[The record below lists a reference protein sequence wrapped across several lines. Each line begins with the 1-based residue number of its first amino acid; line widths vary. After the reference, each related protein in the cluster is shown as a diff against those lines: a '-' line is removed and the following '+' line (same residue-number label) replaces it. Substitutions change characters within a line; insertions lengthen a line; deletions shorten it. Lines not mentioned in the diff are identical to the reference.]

1 MQPIPI
7 GIGQAVR
14 DGENWERF
22 VNQTKTDRGALALL
36 AVSHMFNDVSQGA
49 VPALLPFLVVD
60 RGLSYTAASGVAL
73 AATVLSS
80 LIQPFLGY
88 SSDRHPLPWLM
99 PVGVIIGGLGI
110 ACAGMAPTYW
120 LIVVSVLLSGAGVA
134 AFHPE
139 ASRFANYVSGEKATG
154 MSFFTVG
161 GTVGFA
167 LGPIIVT
174 PLILRF
180 GLPGTL
186 WMLVPTGIMSVWLA
200 WQLPRLIRFRPEQR
214 TSRHDASGKPQW
226 SAFIRLA
233 AVIVLRTAVFFAL
246 MSFVPLF
253 YVKIRGTSIAEGNS
267 ALTVMLVSGAVGAVI
282 GGYLGDRIGLKTV
295 LVGAMA
301 ITVPLLLAFLATPGV
316 MGLACLGLLGLCT
329 TASSTVSVLMGQKY
343 LRSLIG
349 VASGV
354 TLGFAIGLG
363 GLAVPVVGYVADH
376 YGLVTALYSV
386 IAFPVLGVAIAQT
399 LPARFES

>member
-1 MQPIPI
+1 MNN
-7 GIGQAVR
+7 A
-14 DGENWERF
+14 
-22 VNQTKTDRGALALL
+22 KTDRGALALL
-36 AVSHMFNDVSQGA
+36 AISHMFVDVSQGA

-99 PVGVIIGGLGI
+99 PLGVLTGGLGI
-110 ACAGMAPTYW
+110 ACAGLAPTYW
-120 LIVVSVLLSGAGVA
+120 LIVASVLLSGTGVA

-139 ASRFANYVSGEKATG
+139 ASRFANYVSGQRATG

-167 LGPIIVT
+167 LGPMFVT
-174 PLILRF
+174 PLVLNF
-180 GLPGTL
+180 GLPGTV
-186 WMLVPTGIMSVWLA
+186 WMLVPAALVSLWLVRE
-200 WQLPRLIRFRPEQR
+200 LPRLIKFRPGQG
-214 TSRHDASGKPQW
+214 TSRLEASGKPQW
-226 SAFIRLA
+226 SAFTRLA
-233 AVIVLRTAVFFAL
+233 AVIVLRTGVFFAL

-253 YVKIRGTSIAEGNS
+253 YVKVRGTSIAEANS
-267 ALTVMLVSGAVGAVI
+267 ALTVMLISGAVGAVI
-282 GGYLGDRIGLKTV
+282 GGYLGDRIGLKVV

-301 ITVPLLLAFLATPGV
+301 VLTPLLLAFLATGGIL
-316 MGLACLGLLGLCT
+316 GLICLGLLGLCT
-329 TASSTVSVLMGQKY
+329 TASATVSVLMGQNY

-363 GLAVPVVGYVADH
+363 GLAVPLVGYIADH
-376 YGLVTALYSV
+376 YGLVTALYCV
-386 IAFPVLGVAIAQT
+386 TALPVVAVVIAQT
-399 LPARFES
+399 LPTSFES

>member
-1 MQPIPI
+1 MNTT
-7 GIGQAVR
+7 R
-14 DGENWERF
+14 DGVSL
-22 VNQTKTDRGALALL
+22 VNTANMDRSALILL

-73 AATVLSS
+73 AATVISS

-99 PVGVIIGGLGI
+99 PIGVVAGGLGI
-110 ACAGMAPTYW
+110 ALAGTAPTYW
-120 LIVVSVLLSGAGVA
+120 LIVACVLLSGTGVA

-139 ASRFANYVSGEKATG
+139 ASRFANYVSRQRAIG
-154 MSFFTVG
+154 MSVFTVG

-174 PLILRF
+174 PLVLTF

-186 WMLVPTGIMSVWLA
+186 WLVVPTAFVTFWLVRE
-200 WQLPRLIRFRPEQR
+200 LPRLVKFRPEVKR
-214 TSRHDASGKPQW
+214 SRSKVSRGPAAW

-233 AVIVLRTAVFFAL
+233 TVIVLRTSVFFAL
-246 MSFVPLF
+246 MSFVPLY
-253 YVKIRGTSIAEGNS
+253 YVKVRGASIAEANN
-267 ALTVMLVSGAVGAVI
+267 ALTVMLVSAAVGGVV
-282 GGYLGDRIGLKTV
+282 GGYFGDRFGLKAV
-295 LVGAMA
+295 LVGTLALIA
-301 ITVPLLLAFLATPGV
+301 PLLLAFMAVPGM
-316 MGLACLGLLGLCT
+316 MGLVCLGLIGAST
-329 TASSTVSVLMGQKY
+329 IASSTVSVLLGQGY
-343 LRSLIG
+343 LRSHIG

-363 GLAVPVVGYVADH
+363 GLAVPLLGVIADH
-376 YGLVTALYSV
+376 YDLVTALYSV
-386 IAFPVLGVAIAQT
+386 TAFPLLALAIAQT
-399 LPARFES
+399 LPARLEL